1 MLAGLDPASPQF
13 ATEAVGVLLETAR
26 AVGASD
32 LHFQPIAEGLE
43 IRHRIDGVLQPMA
56 LLPSQVAP
64 NVVARLKVLAHLLTY
79 RTDLP
84 QEGRI
89 PSQPGQAE
97 IRVSTFPTLL
107 GERVVVRFF
116 AEPGRLLDLDQ
127 LGFPGDLLESLRSAL
142 VETSGLIVLAGPAG
156 SGKTTTL
163 YACLRA
169 LAHSSAGHRCLVTLE
184 DPIEAAVEGVVQA
197 QVNPSA
203 GFTLESGLRSLL
215 RQDPEVIAVGEIRD
229 PDTAESAFQ
238 AALTGHLV
246 LTTFHAGSASGAIGR
261 LAEMGI
267 EPYLLRSGLRAV
279 LALRLVRRLCHGCSR
294 PISADDPA
302 MLGLPLQS
310 ARVASGC
317 DACRG
322 TGYQGRMPMAEFL
335 LPHEGPVAQ
344 AVLNRADVDRIEA
357 AARLSQMVGL
367 WDRALEAVAAGRT
380 SPAEVRRVLGL
391 QTPKREDDRP
401 FPS

>member
-1 MLAGLDPASPQF
+1 MNLALAGLDPASPQF
-13 ATEAVGVLLETAR
+13 ATEAVALLLSTAR
-26 AVGASD
+26 SVGASD
-32 LHFQPIAEGLE
+32 LHVQPTAEGLD
-43 IRHRIDGVLQPMA
+43 IRHRMDGVLQPMA
-56 LLPSQVAP
+56 LLPSKVAP
-64 NVVARLKVLAHLLTY
+64 NIVARLKVLAHLLTY
-79 RTDLP
+79 RTDVP

-97 IRVSTFPTLL
+97 CRVSTFPTLL

-127 LGFPGDLLESLRSAL
+127 LGLHDDLLESLQFAL
-142 VETSGLIVLAGPAG
+142 VETSGLIVLSGPAG

-169 LAHSSAGHRCLVTLE
+169 LANSSAGHRCLVSLE

-197 QVNPSA
+197 QVNPTA
-203 GFTLESGLRSLL
+203 GLTLESGLRSLL

-229 PDTAESAFQ
+229 PSTAEMAFQ

-246 LTTFHAGSASGAIGR
+246 LTTLHAGSASGAIGR

-279 LALRLVRRLCHGCSR
+279 LALRLVRRLCHVCSR
-294 PISADDPA
+294 SIHADDPE
-302 MLGLPLQS
+302 MLGLPLAS
-310 ARVASGC
+310 ARVALGC

-322 TGYQGRMPMAEFL
+322 TGYQGRIPIAELL
-335 LPHEGPVAQ
+335 LPGQSAVAR
-344 AVLNRADVDRIEA
+344 AVLDRADVDRIEA
-357 AARLSQMVGL
+357 AAVSSGMVRL
-367 WDRALEAVAAGRT
+367 WNRASMAVASGMT

-391 QTPKREDDRP
+391 QTPNEND
-401 FPS
+401 